1 MYMILSQILSSFKM
15 IENKAIYLFYVGM
28 LTVPK
33 STLIRGKLNN
43 LDYIFKRL
51 TVFSV
56 NKNLKT
62 YF

>member
-1 MYMILSQILSSFKM
+1 M